1 MSADSDSVIV
11 IEPTS
16 SWRGIDFRELW
27 RYRELL
33 YFFVW
38 RDVKVRYKQTVLGV
52 AWAVIQPLFAMMI
65 FAFFFGRIARLPSDG
80 VPYPLF
86 TFAGLLPW
94 TFFANALTSGSQSL
108 LGSAQ
113 LVSKVFFPRI
123 LVPISAVTTTLVD
136 FGFALLMLGPLLL
149 WHRAIPSSAALI
161 GIPLAMLVAYLLVL
175 GLSIWL
181 SALVVAYRDLRH
193 VIPFVTQIWMFATP
207 IVYSLSLVPEQW
219 RGLVMLNPMVSVVE
233 TFRNALFGR
242 PMPLGALAW
251 SAVLAV
257 VLIATGS
264 IYFRRLERSF
274 VDVM

>member
-1 MSADSDSVIV
+1 MSADSDSVLI

-16 SWRGIDFRELW
+16 SWRGIDLGEVW

-38 RDVKVRYKQTVLGV
+38 RDVKVRYKQTALGV
-52 AWAVIQPLFAMMI
+52 TWAVIQPLFAMVI
-65 FAFFFGRIARLPSDG
+65 FAFFFGRIAKLPSDG

-86 TFAGLLPW
+86 TYAGLLPW

-108 LGSAQ
+108 LGSAH

-123 LVPISAVTTTLVD
+123 LVPVSAVTTTLID
-136 FGFALLMLGPLLL
+136 FGFALLMLAPLLL
-149 WHRAIPSSAALI
+149 WHGQVPSAAALL

-181 SALVVAYRDLRH
+181 SALVVAFRDLRH

-207 IVYSLSLVPEQW
+207 IVYSLSLVPPQW
-219 RGLVMLNPMVSVVE
+219 RPLVLLNPMVSVVE
-233 TFRNALFGR
+233 TFRNSLFGR
-242 PMPLGALAW
+242 PMPLGGLAW
-251 SAVLAV
+251 SAVLAI
-257 VLIATGS
+257 VLIVTGS

>member
-1 MSADSDSVIV
+1 MQADDSVLV

-16 SWRGIDFRELW
+16 SWRGIDLREVW

-52 AWAVIQPLFAMMI
+52 AWAVIQPLFAMI
-65 FAFFFGRIARLPSDG
+65 VFAFFFGRIAKLPSDG

-86 TFAGLLPW
+86 TYAGLLPW

-108 LGSAQ
+108 IGSAH

-123 LVPISAVTTTLVD
+123 LVPVSAVTTTLVD
-136 FGFALLMLGPLLL
+136 FGFALLMLAPLLW
-149 WHRAIPSSAALI
+149 WHEQMPRANALI
-161 GIPLAMLVAYLLVL
+161 GIPLAMLAAYLLVL

-181 SALVVAYRDLRH
+181 SALVVAFRDLRH

-207 IVYSLSLVPEQW
+207 IVYSLSLVPERW
-219 RGLVMLNPMVSVVE
+219 RPYVMLNPMVPVVE
-233 TFRNALFGR
+233 TFRNSLFGR
-242 PMPLGALAW
+242 PMPLGGLAW
-251 SAVLAV
+251 SAALAV